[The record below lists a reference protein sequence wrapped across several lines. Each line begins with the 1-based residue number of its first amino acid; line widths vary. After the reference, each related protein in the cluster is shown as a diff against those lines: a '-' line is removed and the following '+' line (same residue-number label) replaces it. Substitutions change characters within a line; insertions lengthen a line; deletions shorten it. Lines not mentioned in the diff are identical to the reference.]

1 MNLDQMLNNE
11 PPRWCSVHGVLGN
24 YWGFNPKT
32 GKYYQHCYKGKLLA
46 DKGKIEECK
55 NGEEE

>member
-1 MNLDQMLNNE
+1 MLNNE